1 MKTILAVLGIL
12 AALAMPHA
20 LAQGFK
26 FSQPDEGDRAKE
38 QARRDAIDDWLS
50 TPCRAQLRNQKILL
64 MIGEQS
70 GDRVFANQQNYGP
83 HFEAINQRL
92 RALGLRTTTPEQLRQ
107 QIAQA
112 EIEAYFKGDP
122 DAALAASRKHGAR
135 FVLKGLIAARAGM
148 NRMIPVNE
156 VTVDMSFFLSDTSG
170 RPISQASAQGGSY
183 AGADTRT
190 VAAQLINEQADEVV
204 ARLYSDY
211 CRNAGLAREGGGKG
225 KTQH

>member
-1 MKTILAVLGIL
+1 MKLERAIVGLV
-12 AALAMPHA
+12 AALALSGA
-20 LAQGFK
+20 AAQGFS
-26 FSQPDEGDRAKE
+26 FSRPDEGDREKE

-64 MIGEQS
+64 LIAEQS
-70 GDRVFANQQNYGP
+70 GNRFSANQQNYGP

-107 QIAQA
+107 QVAQA

-135 FVLKGLIAARAGM
+135 FVLKGVIAAQAGV

-156 VTVDMSFFLSDTSG
+156 VTVDMSFFLSDTNG

-190 VAAQLINEQADEVV
+190 VAAQLINEQAEEVV

-211 CRNAGLAREGGGKG
+211 CRNAGLARGAARNNMGR
-225 KTQH
+225 